1 MDVYYLKR
9 ATRRRRRKKKK
20 KMGWLRCFYPM
31 IGPAAAAAVVHKPSS
46 P

>member
-9 ATRRRRRKKKK
+9 ATRRRKKKK

-31 IGPAAAAAVVHKPSS
+31 IGPAAAAAAVVHKPSS